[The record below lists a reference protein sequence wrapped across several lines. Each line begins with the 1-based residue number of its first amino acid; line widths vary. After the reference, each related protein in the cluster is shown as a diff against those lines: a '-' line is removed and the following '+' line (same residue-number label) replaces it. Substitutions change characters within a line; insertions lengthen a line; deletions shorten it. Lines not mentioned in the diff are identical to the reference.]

1 MQLSSARAASSAL
14 AVRRRGRRSTQIPS
28 STPTPLNAH
37 GISSSADYVGRVPIT
52 FAHPVAVLPF
62 ARWLPLPA
70 LVAGAVAPDVVYY
83 LPVPLSGSVTH
94 SMVGVPVWDLL
105 IGVGV
110 LAAFRLSAGP
120 AAALFPFRLALP
132 TPRYSG
138 GPGRRA
144 ASIVVAVVVGATT
157 HFVWDSCTQTAGFA
171 VQHLAVLRA
180 PVVEPHKVY
189 NVIGYASSLLG
200 TATLVHLLI
209 RRAHSSTPSL
219 PAPWRHLIGTGLVLA
234 PAISAVRAVDDPA
247 TLSSTYDLI
256 RHTIVAAARSAAC
269 AWLAYVVCWHCAR
282 LRRQPRHRVGAGPGS
297 PTGAG
302 SGRFQARISVDE

>member
-1 MQLSSARAASSAL
+1 M
-14 AVRRRGRRSTQIPS
+14 
-28 STPTPLNAH
+28 
-37 GISSSADYVGRVPIT
+37 PIT

-144 ASIVVAVVVGATT
+144 ASIVVAVVVGAAPPMGGGC
-157 HFVWDSCTQTAGFA
+157 WTQTAGFA
-171 VQHLAVLRA
+171 VKHLAV
-180 PVVEPHKVY
+180 
-189 NVIGYASSLLG
+189 GG
-200 TATLVHLLI
+200 
-209 RRAHSSTPSL
+209 
-219 PAPWRHLIGTGLVLA
+219 
-234 PAISAVRAVDDPA
+234 
-247 TLSSTYDLI
+247 
-256 RHTIVAAARSAAC
+256 
-269 AWLAYVVCWHCAR
+269 
-282 LRRQPRHRVGAGPGS
+282 GPG
-297 PTGAG
+297 GG
-302 SGRFQARISVDE
+302 